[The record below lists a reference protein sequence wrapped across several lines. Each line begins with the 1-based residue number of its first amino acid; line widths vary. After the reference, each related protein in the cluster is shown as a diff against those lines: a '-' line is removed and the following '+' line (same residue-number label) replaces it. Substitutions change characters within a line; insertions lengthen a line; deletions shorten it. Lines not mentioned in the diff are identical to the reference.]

1 MTRFDLYAVDIRDIW
16 YEVLVIANSEAHAVL
31 DAFAQWQETYATTD
45 AFGTVGLSMGIQY
58 ITLGL
63 IYSKPARTRP
73 SAFSAFQ
80 DIQPMATA
88 VPPTNGTVAEL
99 TSVLGSISLGSARY
113 VRSPARPSA
122 PCVRWQVGSFSQ
134 VLTVGESTQP

>member
-99 TSVLGSISLGSARY
+99 TSVLGSISLDSARY
-113 VRSPARPSA
+113 VRPSA
-122 PCVRWQVGSFSQ
+122 PAFVWQVGFFSHKC
-134 VLTVGESTQP
+134 